1 LPAFQNQL
9 PAFSNILYSG
19 ILATNLFLKKY
30 KMATEE
36 FPLKKV
42 CIICAKGTIEDVY
55 AALVMSNG
63 AVMEGIE
70 TKMFFT
76 FFGLDA
82 ITKKTMNSLHT
93 GVVGNPAMRMPGG
106 LPFPTLLGIIP
117 GVETGV
123 SAMMRSQMDK
133 LDIPPVKEFLEMIEA
148 GGGEI
153 YACKLAMD
161 MFKLKKDDLWEGVKD
176 VLTVGQ
182 FYEMCGGL
190 QTQII
195 FT

>member
-1 LPAFQNQL
+1 M
-9 PAFSNILYSG
+9 
-19 ILATNLFLKKY
+19 TK
-30 KMATEE
+30 EE

-42 CIICAKGTIEDVY
+42 CLICAKGTIEDVY
-55 AALVMSNG
+55 AALVMANG

-70 TKMFFT
+70 TKVFFT

-82 ITKKTMNSLHT
+82 ITKKQMDSLHT
-93 GVVGNPAMRMPGG
+93 GTVGNPAMRMPGG
-106 LPFPTLLGIIP
+106 LPFPTLLGVIP
-117 GVETGV
+117 GVEAGV

-133 LDIPPVKEFLEMIEA
+133 LDIPKVSEFLEMIEA

-161 MFKLKKDDLWEGVKD
+161 MFKLTKDDLWQGVKD

>member
-1 LPAFQNQL
+1 M
-9 PAFSNILYSG
+9 
-19 ILATNLFLKKY
+19 TN
-30 KMATEE
+30 EE

-55 AALVMSNG
+55 ATLVMANG

-70 TKMFFT
+70 TNVFFT

-82 ITKKTMNSLHT
+82 ITKKQMNRIHT
-93 GVVGNPAMRMPGG
+93 STVGNPAMRMPGG
-106 LPFPTLLGIIP
+106 LPFPTLLGILP
-117 GVETGV
+117 GVEAGF
-123 SAMMRSQMDK
+123 SAMMKSQMGK
-133 LDIPPVKEFLEMIEA
+133 LDIPPVPEFLEMIEA
-148 GGGEI
+148 GGGKI

-161 MFKLKKDDLWEGVKD
+161 MFKLEKEDLWEGVKD

-182 FYEMCGGL
+182 FYEMCGGQ

>member
-1 LPAFQNQL
+1 M
-9 PAFSNILYSG
+9 
-19 ILATNLFLKKY
+19 TNK
-30 KMATEE
+30 EE

-55 AALVMSNG
+55 ATLVMANG

-70 TKMFFT
+70 TKVFFT

-82 ITKKTMNSLHT
+82 ITKKQMNKLHT
-93 GVVGNPAMRMPGG
+93 GTIGNPAMRMPGG
-106 LPFPTLLGIIP
+106 LPFPSILGMLP
-117 GVETGV
+117 GVEAGV
-123 SAMMRSQMDK
+123 SMMMKNQMEK
-133 LDIPPVKEFLEMIEA
+133 LDIPGVKEFLEMIDA

-161 MFKLKKDDLWEGVKD
+161 MFKLKKEDLWEGIKG
-176 VLTVGQ
+176 VLTVGD
-182 FYEMCGGL
+182 FYALCGGL

>member
-1 LPAFQNQL
+1 M
-9 PAFSNILYSG
+9 
-19 ILATNLFLKKY
+19 TK
-30 KMATEE
+30 EE
-36 FPLKKV
+36 HPLKKV

-55 AALVMSNG
+55 ASLVMANG

-70 TKMFFT
+70 TKIFFT

-82 ITKKTMNSLHT
+82 ITKKYMNKLKT
-93 GVVGNPAMRMPGG
+93 GTVGNPAMRMPGG
-106 LPFPTLLGIIP
+106 LPFPTLLGTLP
-117 GVETGV
+117 GVEAGV
-123 SAMMRSQMDK
+123 SAMMKSQMEK
-133 LDIPPVKEFLEMIEA
+133 LDIPPVPEFLEMIEA

-161 MFKLKKDDLWEGVKD
+161 MFKLKESDLYDGVKG
-176 VLTVGQ
+176 VLTIGE
-182 FYEMCGGL
+182 FYERCGSQ

>member
-1 LPAFQNQL
+1 
-9 PAFSNILYSG
+9 
-19 ILATNLFLKKY
+19 
-30 KMATEE
+30 MANEE
-36 FPLKKV
+36 LPLKKV
-42 CIICAKGTIEDVY
+42 CLICAKASIEDVY
-55 AALVMSNG
+55 AALVMANG

-70 TKMFFT
+70 TKVFFT

-82 ITKKTMNSLHT
+82 ITKNQMNSLHT
-93 GVVGNPAMRMPGG
+93 STVGNPAMRMPGG
-106 LPFPTLLGIIP
+106 LPFPTLLGAIP
-117 GVETGV
+117 GVEAGV
-123 SAMMRSQMDK
+123 SAMMRSQMEK

-153 YACKLAMD
+153 YACKLALD
-161 MFKLKKDDLWEGVKD
+161 MFKLEKEDLWEGVKD

-182 FYEMCGGL
+182 FYEMCGGQ